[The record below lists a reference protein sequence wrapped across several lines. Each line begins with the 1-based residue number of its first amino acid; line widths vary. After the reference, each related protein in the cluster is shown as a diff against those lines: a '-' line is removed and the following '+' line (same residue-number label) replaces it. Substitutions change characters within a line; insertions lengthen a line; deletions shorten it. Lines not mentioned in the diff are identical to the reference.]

1 MPFWFLFLC
10 TWPSFVLSESL
21 WELPLSSGFW
31 NITVLCHYPILWW
44 SLCIWNPLSKFT
56 WIFFPLIFS
65 TQFSPFS
72 LSGISIVQMLEILD
86 QSSNYLF
93 FLCSGS
99 LSCCCIFWDLSCS
112 PSVEGFVSAIMLLIL
127 KSLYPFLFSECSFQY
142 NPVYVSWIQY
152 LYLSIWGEL

>member
-1 MPFWFLFLC
+1 MGA
-10 TWPSFVLSESL
+10 SFILRVLKYHSAV
-21 WELPLSSGFW
+21 PLS
-31 NITVLCHYPILWW
+31 NLMVI
-44 SLCIWNPLSKFT
+44 PLNLEPLVHIYLDF
-56 WIFFPLIFS
+56 FFPLIFS

-99 LSCCCIFWDLSCS
+99 LSCCCIFWDLSSS

-142 NPVYVSWIQY
+142 NPVYVS
-152 LYLSIWGEL
+152 